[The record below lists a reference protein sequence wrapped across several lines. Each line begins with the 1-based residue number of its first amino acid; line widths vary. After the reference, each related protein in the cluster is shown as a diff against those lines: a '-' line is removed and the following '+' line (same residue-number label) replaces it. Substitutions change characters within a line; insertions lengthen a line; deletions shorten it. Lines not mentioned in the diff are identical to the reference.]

1 MSIGVLG
8 FDLPLDFFFLKK
20 TLYYEEKLHLMN

>member
-8 FDLPLDFFFLKK
+8 FDLPLDFFFKMVQARNV
-20 TLYYEEKLHLMN
+20 YNIAII

>member
-8 FDLPLDFFFLKK
+8 FDLPLDFFFKK